1 VTRDAAPHSHSE
13 EAGAEGL
20 PLIALVHGA
29 MDRSAG
35 MLKLSRRLDHDYRVL
50 RYDRR
55 GYARSSPHP
64 GPFTIA
70 HQVDDLI
77 ALLAGRPAVLVGH
90 SYGGNVA
97 LAAAA
102 QHPHLVRGVVTYES
116 PVSWLSWWP
125 SATAGGQAI
134 AGAADPA
141 AAAERFMR
149 RLIGEARWDALPERT
164 RATRRAEGV
173 ALVGELSD
181 LRAHAPWLPGAVTV
195 PVWVGVGEAA
205 SPHQRQG
212 MEYVAEALP
221 EATLV
226 ELPGGNHMANVT
238 HPDLFRRLL
247 IDPLVARVGSW

>member
-1 VTRDAAPHSHSE
+1 MTRTAIPHIHSE
-13 EAGAEGL
+13 EAGGESL

-35 MLKLSRRLDHDYRVL
+35 MLKLSRRLDHDFRVL

-70 HQVDDLI
+70 HQVDDLLT
-77 ALLAGRPAVLVGH
+77 LLAGRTAVVVGH

-102 QHPHLVRGVVTYES
+102 RRPDLVLGVVTYES
-116 PVSWLSWWP
+116 PVSWLPWWP

-149 RLIGEARWDALPERT
+149 RLIGDERWGALPERT
-164 RATRRAEGV
+164 RAVRRAEGM

-181 LRAHAPWLPGAVTV
+181 LRSHEPWRPADVEV
-195 PVWVGVGEAA
+195 PVWVGVGEMA

-212 MEYVAEALP
+212 MEHVAGTLA

-247 IDPLVARVGSW
+247 IDPLVERVGRW